1 MKGIIFTEF
10 LGMVEDA
17 HGLAVKD
24 QVIRKA
30 QLPNDGAYTAVGN
43 YDYRELIR
51 LLGELSQATGKPAA
65 ELLLGFGDHIF
76 RFFAE
81 NYGQFFVNAQSCFEF
96 LGHIEDYIHVEVRK
110 LYPDAE
116 LPSFSCFGGDGDA
129 LVMEYRSVR
138 PLGLFAEG
146 LIRAA
151 IRHYGEAIDLQ
162 VEDLSGG
169 QGKAVRFSMAR
180 RERPDD

>member
-10 LGMVEDA
+10 LTMVEDA

-24 QVIRKA
+24 QIIRRA

-43 YDYRELIR
+43 YDFHELTR
-51 LLGELSQATGKPAA
+51 LVGELSEATGKPAA

-81 NYGQFFVNAQSCFEF
+81 NYGQFFVNAHSCFEF
-96 LGHIEDYIHVEVRK
+96 LGHIEDHIHVEVRK

-116 LPSFSCFGGDGDA
+116 LPSFSCSGGGHA

-151 IRHYGEAIDLQ
+151 IRHYGEDIDLQ